1 MAHGQLPSDSESTLG
16 ARTDFLRVVRNRKV
30 RTNTHAPNNA
40 NGSLTERNLALQRAA
55 VRANHW
61 RRIEQPQVQ
70 PGMERVERVQNWVDS
85 SSSSNLGPVW
95 VDSSSSSNPVQPPQ
109 GPQLVPMM
117 QLPQGSQFVPLMIFH
132 PSNPPYPNEARG
144 YESSTTTEVPSSD
157 TIDTKNSAITP
168 EVPSSNTIDTKNS
181 AVTPDDSSDSTMRFS
196 SADWPGYSSSSD
208 TLVGPDSSD
217 SSGASVNTAV
227 YNKAL
232 ENFLR
237 VEMAY
242 DNCRGIKRKPLGF
255 PGPLLKFPKIN

>member
-1 MAHGQLPSDSESTLG
+1 MAYGQLPSDSESTLG

-30 RTNTHAPNNA
+30 RTNTQPPNNA
-40 NGSLTERNLALQRAA
+40 DGSLTERNLALQRAA

-117 QLPQGSQFVPLMIFH
+117 QSPQGPQFVPLMIFH
-132 PSNPPYPNEARG
+132 PSNPPYPNEAHE
-144 YESSTTTEVPSSD
+144 YENSTTTEGPSSD
-157 TIDTKNSAITP
+157 TIDTKNSAI
-168 EVPSSNTIDTKNS
+168 I
-181 AVTPDDSSDSTMRFS
+181 PDDSSDSTMRFS

-227 YNKAL
+227 YNRAL

-237 VEMAY
+237 VERAY
-242 DNCRGIKRKPLGF
+242 DNRRGIKRKPLSF
-255 PGPLLKFPKIN
+255 PGPMLKFPRIN